1 MPISKELLEKISQNT
16 FTEKHLDLKGQ
27 MLKDVDI
34 FELTK
39 ALENNRYIKAIDLSY
54 NDIGDNGIKELAK
67 NKQIE
72 ELNLSNG
79 ISGYD
84 DHYNHITAVGIK
96 FLAQSNLN
104 KLNLNGN
111 PIGDE
116 GIKHLATS
124 KNMTELDVE
133 DCNISADGLC
143 FLLKINT
150 SLKRLNVS
158 SNEIEDKGLSTIADN
173 HTLEELDLSMCKI
186 TGEST
191 RFIEKND
198 SLVRLQLAENDIGQG
213 AGRLAN
219 HVKIKFLGLGQ
230 CNVCDDALFFFGENK
245 TIKELVLSYNKITTK
260 GLKAISKNS
269 VLTALHVG
277 HNDIFFDEQI
287 INNLISMKSLLVFT
301 GEDNS
306 VSDKVKQHIEKLCKK
321 SSIKQFDLTIHNG
334 IKNTEF
340 ITYHFEGSKSNKRK
354 HDKTDKQQAIEGQLL
369 DITNQESKDNKKL
382 NTGYTPLN

>member
-1 MPISKELLEKISQNT
+1 MPISKELLEKISQNI
-16 FTEKHLDLKGQ
+16 FTERYLNLKGQ
-27 MLKDVDI
+27 ELRDDDI
-34 FELTK
+34 VELTK

-84 DHYNHITAVGIK
+84 DYYNHVTAIGIK
-96 FLAQSNLN
+96 FLANSNLS
-104 KLNLNGN
+104 KLNLSGN
-111 PIGDE
+111 PVSDE
-116 GIKHLATS
+116 GIKYLATN
-124 KNMTELDVE
+124 KTLIELDIE

-143 FLLKINT
+143 FLLKVNT
-150 SLKRLNVS
+150 SLKRLNAS
-158 SNEIEDKGLSTIADN
+158 SNEIEDKGLSTISDN

-219 HVKIKFLGLGQ
+219 HVKIEFLGLGQ
-230 CNVCDDALFFFGENK
+230 CNVCDEALFFFGENK
-245 TIKELVLSYNKITTK
+245 TIKELVLSYNKITSK
-260 GLKAISKNS
+260 GIKAISKNS

-277 HNDIFFDEQI
+277 HNDIFFDDQI
-287 INNLISMKSLLVFT
+287 INNLISMKSLVVFT

-306 VSDKVKQHIEKLCKK
+306 VSDTVKQHIEKLCKK
-321 SSIKQFDLTIHNG
+321 SSIKQLDLTIHNG
-334 IKNTEF
+334 IRNTEF
-340 ITYHFEGSKSNKRK
+340 ITYHFKGNKTNKRT
-354 HDKTDKQQAIEGQLL
+354 HDKSDKQQATEGQLV
-369 DITNQESKDNKKL
+369 DITNQESKDNKKVK
-382 NTGYTPLN
+382 TGYAPLN